1 MEQNI
6 QMVASGMPFIDRFWG
21 GFYKG
26 ASYLV
31 VGAKNSGRS
40 LLGLQFAQ
48 ETIKKEGIC
57 LYFTSMHPV
66 EFMKNASAIGFD
78 AEGYMKENKLVV
90 VRVADPF
97 EAGEKL
103 NSDQFLI
110 EYLTDIVSIVDQY
123 KPQRIVFDE
132 ITAYVSFNNLDFL
145 ETAFLKT
152 LEAFEGKNITSVFII
167 SEPAAFESQIIVG
180 TISKL
185 VTATISMNPAVTSN
199 GYKKDYHGSIK
210 LIPNVGHT
218 EGEFSGEYLI
228 EKGEGITIRLQENA
242 RKEENKTSS
251 NGKLSASQ
259 YISLANIS
267 VDKDDY
273 LYSNIYNYHDF
284 SLIINNQIAL
294 FNSAGQTFYLI
305 SFRLDPDAERK
316 GILNI
321 NQFQN
326 AVRLSTEK
334 RDKICVINNYIVVL
348 VTRSDIKRVSGII
361 SKIQYNLP
369 GNDPEYIKK
378 TLPYLSVL
386 CKEINEENEN
396 AESLL
401 KSIIKDGIFN
411 SPNFNISNHF
421 SN

>member
-1 MEQNI
+1 
-6 QMVASGMPFIDRFWG
+6 MVSSGMPFIDRHWG

-48 ETIKKEGIC
+48 ETIRRNGVC
-57 LYFTSMHPV
+57 LYFTSMHPA
-66 EFMKNASAIGFD
+66 ELMKNASSIGFD
-78 AEGYMKENKLVV
+78 VEACMKENKLIV
-90 VRVADPF
+90 VRVADPNDPN
-97 EAGEKL
+97 EKL

-123 KPQRIVFDE
+123 QPQRVVFDE

-185 VTATISMNPAVTSN
+185 VTATISLNPVASSN
-199 GYKKDYHGSIK
+199 GFKKDYHGAIK

-228 EKGEGITIRLQENA
+228 QNGEGIIIKTYESGK
-242 RKEENKTSS
+242 KEEPKASI
-251 NGKLSASQ
+251 NGKLSSSQ
-259 YISLANIS
+259 YIPLINIS

-273 LYSNIYNYHDF
+273 LYSNIYNYDDF

-305 SFRLDPDAERK
+305 SFRLDPEAEK
-316 GILNI
+316 QGLLNI

-348 VTRSDIKRVSGII
+348 VTRSDVKRASGII

-369 GNDPEYIKK
+369 GNDPDYIKR
-378 TLPYLSVL
+378 TLKYLSVL

-401 KSIIKDGIFN
+401 RSVIKDGFPD
-411 SPNFNISNHF
+411 SPNFNVPNRF
-421 SN
+421 NN